1 MYELNK
7 DTKAAHTSIVL
18 DVSQIIAPM
27 AYIIAKLVLSSLSK
41 ILTAIKYITLS
52 QKKLYWSK
60 SIKYP

>member
-27 AYIIAKLVLSSLSK
+27 AYILAKLILNSLSK
-41 ILTAIKYITLS
+41 ILTAIKYIALPR
-52 QKKLYWSK
+52 KNLY
-60 SIKYP
+60 

>member
-27 AYIIAKLVLSSLSK
+27 AYILAKLILNSLSK
-41 ILTAIKYITLS
+41 ILTAIKYITLPR
-52 QKKLYWSK
+52 KNLY
-60 SIKYP
+60 